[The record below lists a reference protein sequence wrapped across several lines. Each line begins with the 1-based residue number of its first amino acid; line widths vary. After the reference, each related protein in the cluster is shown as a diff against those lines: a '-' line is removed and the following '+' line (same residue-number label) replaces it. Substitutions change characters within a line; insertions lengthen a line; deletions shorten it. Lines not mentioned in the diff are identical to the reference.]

1 MTTAACATAPHGS
14 LQRARGSEWAKIP
27 GCPCAPCRQALQAYN
42 KQMRYL
48 ASTGRSR
55 LVDAG
60 PAREHLHHLIASGD
74 ALTVLAEQLGRSRST
89 LASLANDPRKR
100 ISRALAN
107 QILAVRPGNASAG
120 NRSIPATGA
129 IRRVRA
135 LIALGHRMG
144 TIAAAAAMEV
154 STASYLMNGKPRTV
168 HYELAGRVH
177 TAYRALG
184 QKQGDFTRSLR
195 RAERE
200 GWAPPAAWN
209 DEEID
214 DPQAIPDWTGHCGT
228 DRGWWI
234 HTTLKLP
241 MCQACTDAHEQW
253 KAEHR
258 GLPRNEF
265 MSAMF
270 LARAAAATRGPA
282 IAEDGRE
289 LMRLG
294 HTTEQAAERLGITP
308 DYLRQELL
316 RHPEE
321 STGQVAA

>member
-1 MTTAACATAPHGS
+1 MTTAVRTPPQHGERRCYLRGCRLPECADAHYRYMSRYRLERERGSTRRTPSGPAAQRVLDLCAAGWTIGQIAIAAGCAERTVSNLREQRYQTIKNDLANRILKARPTLATVPATTRISAIGTVRRVQALMAIGHSLIGIAEAMGMAHTALSNTLCGRRPTVAVGTARSAQRVYREWAERPGTSRRSINRATA
-14 LQRARGSEWAKIP
+14 Q
-27 GCPCAPCRQALQAYN
+27 
-42 KQMRYL
+42 
-48 ASTGRSR
+48 
-55 LVDAG
+55 
-60 PAREHLHHLIASGD
+60 
-74 ALTVLAEQLGRSRST
+74 
-89 LASLANDPRKR
+89 
-100 ISRALAN
+100 
-107 QILAVRPGNASAG
+107 
-120 NRSIPATGA
+120 
-129 IRRVRA
+129 
-135 LIALGHRMG
+135 
-144 TIAAAAAMEV
+144 
-154 STASYLMNGKPRTV
+154 
-168 HYELAGRVH
+168 
-177 TAYRALG
+177 
-184 QKQGDFTRSLR
+184 
-195 RAERE
+195 

-209 DEEID
+209 DDEID

>member
-1 MTTAACATAPHGS
+1 MTTTARPVPPHGS
-14 LQRARGSEWAKIP
+14 EARYKGTRSGSRPPCRCATCARGN
-27 GCPCAPCRQALQAYN
+27 R
-42 KQMRYL
+42 L
-48 ASTGRSR
+48 AGVRRERVR
-55 LVDAG
+55 LAG
-60 PAREHLHHLIASGD
+60 QSN
-74 ALTVLAEQLGRSRST
+74 LTPVPVLAAHLAVLSESGLSQCAIARAAQVSQSTISNIMNGKLRSCLRSKGE
-89 LASLANDPRKR
+89 R
-100 ISRALAN
+100 
-107 QILAVRPGNASAG
+107 ILAVQPGVHDEISE
-120 NRSIPATGA
+120 RS
-129 IRRVRA
+129 
-135 LIALGHRMG
+135 ALGSARRLQALYAIGHGALAISSAFDINHATVSQIVNGRYQLING
-144 TIAAAAAMEV
+144 SIAVRVQAIYRQLSRTPGPSKHA
-154 STASYLMNGKPRTV
+154 ST
-168 HYELAGRVH
+168 
-177 TAYRALG
+177 RA
-184 QKQGDFTRSLR
+184 KQ
-195 RAERE
+195 E

-214 DPQAIPDWTGHCGT
+214 NPQAIPDWTGYCGT